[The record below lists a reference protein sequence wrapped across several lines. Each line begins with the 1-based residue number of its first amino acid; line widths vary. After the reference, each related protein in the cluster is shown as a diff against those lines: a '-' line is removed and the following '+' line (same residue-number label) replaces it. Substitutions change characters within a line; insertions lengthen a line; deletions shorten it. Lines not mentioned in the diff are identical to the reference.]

1 METSYMYEPLQR
13 LIVKDEDG
21 RVVDVIIF
29 D

>member
-21 RVVDVIIF
+21 NVVREIIF